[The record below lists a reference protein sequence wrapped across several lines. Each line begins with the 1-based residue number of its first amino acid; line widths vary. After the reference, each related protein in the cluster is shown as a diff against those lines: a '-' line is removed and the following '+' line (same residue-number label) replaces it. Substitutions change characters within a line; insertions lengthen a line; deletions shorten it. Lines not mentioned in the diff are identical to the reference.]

1 MYNVSNGS
9 LTIKGGK
16 LCQSLIKI
24 YYFFIF
30 LILALYSD
38 KLFKKNQQVW
48 KIIFAVLGIL
58 TSITFLF

>member
-1 MYNVSNGS
+1 MPFFNKYI
-9 LTIKGGK
+9 L
-16 LCQSLIKI
+16 
-24 YYFFIF
+24 FFIF
-30 LILALYSD
+30 LMLTLYSD

>member
-1 MYNVSNGS
+1 MPIFNKYI
-9 LTIKGGK
+9 L
-16 LCQSLIKI
+16 
-24 YYFFIF
+24 FFIF

-58 TSITFLF
+58 TSISFMF